1 MKNEGHKKI
10 VLIVVPISSA
20 IQPQPVY
27 NHSQLMGRGNETL
40 LKVPISEEVERTKLS
55 IKQKAAELTKK
66 TRGSFRRKNGVG
78 GGGGGADDR
87 AGRNLKLPRERRA
100 TQRQRSATKNRRKFQ
115 DAIDEMSNG
124 DHDDDEDDDDG
135 NMVSCRIIE

>member
-10 VLIVVPISSA
+10 VLTVVPISSA
-20 IQPQPVY
+20 TQPQPVY

-78 GGGGGADDR
+78 GGGADDR
-87 AGRNLKLPRERRA
+87 AGRTLKLPRERRA

-115 DAIDEMSNG
+115 DNVIDEMSN
-124 DHDDDEDDDDG
+124 DDDDDDDDG

>member
-1 MKNEGHKKI
+1 MKATKK
-10 VLIVVPISSA
+10 LLTVVPISSA
-20 IQPQPVY
+20 TQPQPVY
-27 NHSQLMGRGNETL
+27 THSQLMGRGNETL

-66 TRGSFRRKNGVG
+66 TRGSFRRKNGVSG
-78 GGGGGADDR
+78 GGGCGADDR

-115 DAIDEMSNG
+115 DAIDIIDTND
-124 DHDDDEDDDDG
+124 DHDDDDDDDDG

>member
-10 VLIVVPISSA
+10 VLTVVPISSA
-20 IQPQPVY
+20 TQPQPVY

-66 TRGSFRRKNGVG
+66 TRGSFRRKNGE
-78 GGGGGADDR
+78 DDR
-87 AGRNLKLPRERRA
+87 AGRKLKLPRERRA

-115 DAIDEMSNG
+115 DNVIDEMSN
-124 DHDDDEDDDDG
+124 DDDDDDDDG

>member
-1 MKNEGHKKI
+1 MKATKK
-10 VLIVVPISSA
+10 LLTVVPISSA
-20 IQPQPVY
+20 TQPQPVY
-27 NHSQLMGRGNETL
+27 THSQLMGRGNETL

-78 GGGGGADDR
+78 GGADDR

-115 DAIDEMSNG
+115 DVIDEMPND
-124 DHDDDEDDDDG
+124 DHDDDDDDDDG

>member
-1 MKNEGHKKI
+1 MKATKK
-10 VLIVVPISSA
+10 LLTVVPISSA
-20 IQPQPVY
+20 TQPQPVY

-66 TRGSFRRKNGVG
+66 TRGSFRRKNG
-78 GGGGGADDR
+78 GGGADDR

-124 DHDDDEDDDDG
+124 DHDDDDDDDDG

>member
-1 MKNEGHKKI
+1 MKATKK
-10 VLIVVPISSA
+10 LLTVVPISSA
-20 IQPQPVY
+20 TQPQPVY
-27 NHSQLMGRGNETL
+27 THSQLMGRGNETL

-66 TRGSFRRKNGVG
+66 TRGSFRRKNGVS

-115 DAIDEMSNG
+115 DAIDIIDTND
-124 DHDDDEDDDDG
+124 DHDDDDDDDDG
-135 NMVSCRIIE
+135 NMVSCRILF

>member
-1 MKNEGHKKI
+1 MKATKKW
-10 VLIVVPISSA
+10 LTVVPISSA
-20 IQPQPVY
+20 TQPQPVY
-27 NHSQLMGRGNETL
+27 THSQLMGRGNETL

-66 TRGSFRRKNGVG
+66 TRGSFRRKN
-78 GGGGGADDR
+78 GGGGADDR

-124 DHDDDEDDDDG
+124 DHDDDDDDDDG
-135 NMVSCRIIE
+135 NRVSCRIKI

>member
-10 VLIVVPISSA
+10 VLTVVPISSA
-20 IQPQPVY
+20 TPPQSVY

-78 GGGGGADDR
+78 GGGADDR

-124 DHDDDEDDDDG
+124 DHDDDDDDDDG

>member
-1 MKNEGHKKI
+1 MKATKK
-10 VLIVVPISSA
+10 LLTVVPISSA
-20 IQPQPVY
+20 TQPQPVY
-27 NHSQLMGRGNETL
+27 THSQLMGRGNETL

-66 TRGSFRRKNGVG
+66 TRGSFRRKNGVSG

-115 DAIDEMSNG
+115 DAIDIIDTND
-124 DHDDDEDDDDG
+124 DHDDDDVDDDG

>member
-1 MKNEGHKKI
+1 M
-10 VLIVVPISSA
+10 LTVVPISSA
-20 IQPQPVY
+20 TPPQSVY

-66 TRGSFRRKNGVG
+66 TRGSFRRKNGGGG

-115 DAIDEMSNG
+115 DNVIDEMSN
-124 DHDDDEDDDDG
+124 DDDDDDDDG

>member
-1 MKNEGHKKI
+1 MKATKK
-10 VLIVVPISSA
+10 LLTVVPISSA
-20 IQPQPVY
+20 TPPQSVY

-124 DHDDDEDDDDG
+124 DHDDDDDDDDG

>member
-1 MKNEGHKKI
+1 M
-10 VLIVVPISSA
+10 LTVVPISSA
-20 IQPQPVY
+20 TPPQSVY

-66 TRGSFRRKNGVG
+66 TRGSFRRKNGG

-115 DAIDEMSNG
+115 DNVIDEMSN
-124 DHDDDEDDDDG
+124 DDDDDDDDG

>member
-1 MKNEGHKKI
+1 MKATKK
-10 VLIVVPISSA
+10 LLTVVPISSA
-20 IQPQPVY
+20 TQPQPVY
-27 NHSQLMGRGNETL
+27 THSQLMGRGNETL

-78 GGGGGADDR
+78 GGVGGGADDR

-115 DAIDEMSNG
+115 DAIDIIDTND
-124 DHDDDEDDDDG
+124 DHDDDDDDDDG
-135 NMVSCRIIE
+135 N

>member
-1 MKNEGHKKI
+1 MKATKK
-10 VLIVVPISSA
+10 LLTVVPITSA
-20 IQPQPVY
+20 TQPQPVY
-27 NHSQLMGRGNETL
+27 NHSQLLGRGNETL

-66 TRGSFRRKNGVG
+66 TRGSFRRKN

-124 DHDDDEDDDDG
+124 DHDDDDDDDDG

>member
-1 MKNEGHKKI
+1 M
-10 VLIVVPISSA
+10 LTVVPISSA
-20 IQPQPVY
+20 TQPQPVY

-78 GGGGGADDR
+78 GGGADDR
-87 AGRNLKLPRERRA
+87 AGRTLKLPRERRA

-124 DHDDDEDDDDG
+124 DHDDDDDDDDG